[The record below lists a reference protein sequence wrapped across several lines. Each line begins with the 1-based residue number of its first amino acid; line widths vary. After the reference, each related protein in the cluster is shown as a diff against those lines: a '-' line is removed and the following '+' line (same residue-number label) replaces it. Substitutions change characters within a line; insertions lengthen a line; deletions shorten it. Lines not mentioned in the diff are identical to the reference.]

1 MVKDE
6 DESNHLTNNHH
17 RLQIP
22 YGGYSR
28 LIDGHSETHNVLI
41 NLDLN
46 VKRDPKNDRHS
57 LGRDCIR
64 RLDECILHLNN
75 IPFIDNIFIYY
86 RKRIS

>member
-6 DESNHLTNNHH
+6 DEGNHLINNHH

-28 LIDGHSETHNVLI
+28 LIDGHFETHNVLI

-46 VKRDPKNDRHS
+46 VKRDPEK
-57 LGRDCIR
+57 
-64 RLDECILHLNN
+64 
-75 IPFIDNIFIYY
+75 
-86 RKRIS
+86 